1 MCGKSPVIVIP
12 HDTNALLSVQVIV
25 LDELPPISLNVMR
38 VVSAFVDLRNAGLA
52 VEIMSDLTDVDV
64 GDVGTT
70 A

>member
-38 VVSAFVDLRNAGLA
+38 
-52 VEIMSDLTDVDV
+52 
-64 GDVGTT
+64 
-70 A
+70 